1 MSKKTTPT
9 GQAGHLSLKRRGV
22 IGVVLSTGHPSS
34 ADSTGSFL
42 MGEKLKI
49 PPNSRRFP
57 HCAKTP
63 SVLSHPAEPESTN
76 LNIIIVFRI
85 SENKRLLVVAGKAG
99 HSAAERVLNYESRGS
114 HE

>member
-1 MSKKTTPT
+1 
-9 GQAGHLSLKRRGV
+9 
-22 IGVVLSTGHPSS
+22 
-34 ADSTGSFL
+34 

-76 LNIIIVFRI
+76 LIVFRI
-85 SENKRLLVVAGKAG
+85 SENKRLLVVASKAG
-99 HSAAERVLNYESRGS
+99 HSAAERMINYESRGS